1 MFDKLQNVDQ
11 DAGVQ
16 KFTLKLLHFTN
27 HKENKQ
33 KIQEK
38 MPTLIAYMDHMTTRR
53 TNY

>member
-1 MFDKLQNVDQ
+1 MFHKLQKVDQ

-16 KFTLKLLHFTN
+16 TFIMKLLHCTN

-38 MPTLIAYMDHMTTRR
+38 MPTLAAYIDHM
-53 TNY
+53 